1 MRKCLQTIRD
11 LGSAGFA
18 GGLSSEDKGGHE
30 PSWEGRVSVKLMQF
44 AMLAASALV
53 SQQVSAQS
61 ARDMPSKSAGPN
73 GALVARPP
81 LDRLASPVLA
91 DPISVYDNWSA
102 YDELSDNVP
111 LTEQLTLN
119 ELGNILRLRRD
130 GVRFDYYVMDA
141 FWFDPDGGYRTWRK
155 PNWPRGPDRWIEE
168 CLKNKIKPG
177 LWFSTNTLV
186 HLKAA
191 PQWKDSLNKN
201 GSAMSMFEG
210 GFLTDFMNVLQYWHG
225 KGVRMFLFDF
235 ADLTAATPATAATLG
250 KAEIVRRNTE
260 ALRAAL
266 AAFRRKN
273 PDVVLEAF
281 NGFGGVMDSTSYP
294 FPFKDP
300 VDLQW
305 LQVFD
310 AMYSGDPRPSDIP
323 AMNFWRSLDTY
334 SDHQM
339 RRYEQSGVPAE
350 RIDTTSF
357 MPGKTGTIYKR
368 AFQEWKGSLLLTLA
382 RGGWVNTTYGNLEL
396 LGERDARWFARVQ
409 SLFLHFQSVGRIKTF
424 GGIPGDFQPYGFGA
438 LDGLGSVYTV
448 VNPTE
453 AITTI
458 KLPALSAVQQP
469 LARGKLLFRDAG
481 FVPEI
486 TRDSVVLGPEQMAVI
501 GFGKYASG
509 AYDFG
514 TQSDVVI
521 PRAIRD
527 LHAAFHNVGKGSIE
541 ASVEVPANADLRL
554 VMQQYSPD
562 GTLHRT
568 SGGGEPDGTS
578 MGHIFLLKAEQNG
591 RELPIR
597 SQYDRKIWSGL
608 SWAEGEISHHDL
620 GPGTVKLTFRTTE
633 KEPVTLKA
641 FAFAVNY

>member
-1 MRKCLQTIRD
+1 MKPLQ
-11 LGSAGFA
+11 L
-18 GGLSSEDKGGHE
+18 
-30 PSWEGRVSVKLMQF
+30 
-44 AMLAASALV
+44 AMLAASVLA
-53 SQQVSAQS
+53 STAASPQ
-61 ARDMPSKSAGPN
+61 
-73 GALVARPP
+73 P
-81 LDRLASPVLA
+81 LADPHQGKNAAAYSDRIADPRVDRLASPALA
-91 DPISVYDNWSA
+91 DPISVYDNWAA

-111 LTEQLTLN
+111 LTEQLTLR
-119 ELGNILRLRRD
+119 ELDNILRLRRN

-155 PNWPRGPDRWIEE
+155 PNWPQGPDRWIQA

-186 HLKAA
+186 HLKVA
-191 PQWKDSLNKN
+191 PKWLDSLNKN

-210 GFLTDFMNVLQYWHG
+210 GFLADFMDVLQYWHD
-225 KGVRMFLFDF
+225 KGVQMFLFDF
-235 ADLTAATPATAATLG
+235 ADLTAATPSTAATLG
-250 KAEIVRRNTE
+250 KAEVIKRNTE
-260 ALRAAL
+260 ALRDAL

-300 VDLQW
+300 VNLQW

-310 AMYSGDPRPSDIP
+310 ALYSGDPRPSDIP
-323 AMNFWRSLDTY
+323 SMSFWRSLDTY

-339 RRYEQSGVPAE
+339 RRYEESGVPLE

-357 MPGKTGTIYKR
+357 MPGNTGTIYKR

-382 RGGWVNTTYGNLEL
+382 HGGWINTTYGNLEL
-396 LGERDARWFARVQ
+396 LSESDARWFARVQ

-453 AITTI
+453 TTATLE
-458 KLPALSAVQQP
+458 LPSLSVLQQP
-469 LARGKLLFRDAG
+469 LAKGRLLFRDAG
-481 FVPEI
+481 FVPRI
-486 TRDSVVLGPEQMAVI
+486 TRNKVVLGPEQMAVI
-501 GFGKYASG
+501 GFGRYASG

-514 TQSDVVI
+514 AQSDVVI
-521 PRAIRD
+521 PKTVRE
-527 LHAAFHNVGKGSIE
+527 LPAAFHEIGNGAIE
-541 ASVEVPANADLRL
+541 ASVQAPANADLRL

-562 GTLHRT
+562 GALHRA

-591 RELPIR
+591 RELPVR
-597 SQYDRKIWSGL
+597 TEYDRKIWSGL
-608 SWAEGEISHHDL
+608 SWAEGEISHRDL
-620 GPGTVKLTFRTTE
+620 SPGTLKLTFRTTE
-633 KEPVTLKA
+633 KDPVTLKA
-641 FAFAVNY
+641 RVFAIKY